1 LLYLYLS
8 SQTNNS
14 LPKFSL
20 LLPPSKKQVE
30 YFSFLDKLSVKC
42 AVNLDEKLP
51 KYNMINIPQMQF
63 KEKCYDCCENL
74 FVIPFI

>member
-30 YFSFLDKLSVKC
+30 YFNFLDKSSAKC
-42 AVNLDEKLP
+42 VVNLDERLL
-51 KYNMINIPQMQF
+51 MQSD
-63 KEKCYDCCENL
+63 KCTSNAIKGKVFCCCEKL
-74 FVIPFI
+74 FVIPIF